1 MTLSKNPISDS
12 IFLSSCLVE
21 FWRATR
27 IGVAFC
33 ALTRVGTGTGVE
45 DGDGERNEKVIG
57 VFERILLR
65 ALILLESL
73 ILGVTEVGGIGLG
86 APLDNGIDLN
96 GVLLLPPRETPLGRE
111 IFLTTALASGD
122 GGVAE
127 RKRELLRP
135 EEPVRLLYAELE
147 RLTLSESSR
156 DR

>member
-27 IGVAFC
+27 IGVALC
-33 ALTRVGTGTGVE
+33 ALTRVGTGVE

-96 GVLLLPPRETPLGRE
+96 GVLLLRPREMPLERE
-111 IFLTTALASGD
+111 RFLTTALASGD